1 MKTEVTPGEP
11 PSDGSPQRRPLA
23 PAIRI
28 AAALPVARIVEDLK
42 QGSGHTQVYARVT
55 DLFWH
60 LASNVNQTF
69 SAYLKWHDRS
79 CLSGSGHRFRPASS
93 PAAAGKQGIWAPGR
107 GRRLI
112 PRFFGEAFA
121 IVDA

>member
-55 DLFWH
+55 DLFWYF
-60 LASNVNQTF
+60 ASNVNQTF

-79 CLSGSGHRFRPASS
+79 CLSCSGYRFRPRESAPS
-93 PAAAGKQGIWAPGR
+93 AGKR
-107 GRRLI
+107 G
-112 PRFFGEAFA
+112 
-121 IVDA
+121 VC